1 MGELVSMKIAICGKM
16 ASGKTTMADWLVT
29 QQGYKKAS
37 LGGKVKEIARDLFR
51 MKKKD
56 RPLLQKIGMMMRE
69 VRASVWIDYVIGVGD
84 RYEDIVI
91 DDVRFINEAKAL
103 HEAGWTIIRLN
114 IDEDTQKERLKQ
126 TYDDWEVHWNNRED
140 PSEMEVSQIPEEYVN
155 MELDADF
162 TDYGSLI
169 RSV

>member
-1 MGELVSMKIAICGKM
+1 
-16 ASGKTTMADWLVT
+16 
-29 QQGYKKAS
+29 
-37 LGGKVKEIARDLFR
+37 
-51 MKKKD
+51 
-56 RPLLQKIGMMMRE
+56 MRE

-103 HEAGWTIIRLN
+103 HEAGWTVIRLN
-114 IDEDTQKERLKQ
+114 IDDDTQKERLKQ